1 MWSIERSATPEPTGS
16 LLERFRAVRA
26 CTAALCAPLS
36 AEDQVVQP
44 MPDASPAK
52 WHLAHTTWFFEAF
65 VLGGEP
71 FDPAFEFL
79 FNSYYEAV
87 GPRVERPRRGM
98 LSRPG
103 LTVVHAYRAAVDR
116 RVGQALAAGALD
128 GAARARLELGLH
140 HEQQHQELILTDL
153 KYAL

>member
-1 MWSIERSATPEPTGS
+1 MCPIGHTIQAV
-16 LLERFRAVRA
+16 LADRFAGVRRR
-26 CTAALCAPLS
+26 TVELCAPLS
-36 AEDQVVQP
+36 AEDSVVQP

-52 WHLAHTTWFFEAF
+52 WHLAHTTWFFETF

-98 LSRPG
+98 LTHPSLDR
-103 LTVVHAYRAAVDR
+103 VHAYRAAIDR
-116 RVGQALAAGALD
+116 RMAHALATGSLDD
-128 GAARARLELGLH
+128 GARSRLELGLH
-140 HEQQHQELILTDL
+140 HE
-153 KYAL
+153 

>member
-1 MWSIERSATPEPTGS
+1 MVPPSPIPRTVPAEPATRAALVDP
-16 LLERFRAVRA
+16 LLDRFLVVRDR
-26 CTAALCAPLS
+26 TVALCAPLS

-87 GPRVERPRRGM
+87 
-98 LSRPG
+98 SY
-103 LTVVHAYRAAVDR
+103 TH
-116 RVGQALAAGALD
+116 
-128 GAARARLELGLH
+128 
-140 HEQQHQELILTDL
+140 
-153 KYAL
+153 